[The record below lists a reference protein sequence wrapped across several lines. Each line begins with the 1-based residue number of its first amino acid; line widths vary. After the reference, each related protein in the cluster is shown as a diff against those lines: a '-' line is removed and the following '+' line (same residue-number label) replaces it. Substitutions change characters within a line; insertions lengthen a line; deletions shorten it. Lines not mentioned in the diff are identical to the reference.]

1 MHHLAI
7 VAAGAALLVGAGTGA
22 VTTVGQPSQQ
32 SDSDA
37 ANPMVAGQAMSPE
50 SSILENAARTTEH
63 TAFVAEMREAGY
75 DNVLKHGGYFTVF
88 APTDAAFQALP
99 KDVRDRLAANKSDA
113 AKSAGYL
120 VLRGKYDSQTL
131 LKLINENGGAVKLK
145 TVEGG
150 TITAMQNGPT
160 NIALIDE
167 KGNVA
172 DIAIYD
178 VYQANGVMQVVD
190 KVMLPG

>member
-1 MHHLAI
+1 MI
-7 VAAGAALLVGAGTGA
+7 AASAALVLGAGTGA
-22 VTTVGQPSQQ
+22 VTTVGNSQPQSQ
-32 SDSDA
+32 SDLL
-37 ANPMVAGQAMSPE
+37 NPMVAGQAMSPD
-50 SSILENAARTTEH
+50 STILDNAARSPEH
-63 TAFVAEMREAGY
+63 KEFVAEMRASGFAPLL
-75 DNVLKHGGYFTVF
+75 NTGGGYYTVF
-88 APTDAAFQALP
+88 APTDAAFAALP
-99 KDVRDRLAANKSDA
+99 ADTRAKLAANKDSA
-113 AKSAGYL
+113 AKAASYL

-150 TITAMQNGPT
+150 TITAMMNGPT

-178 VYQANGVMQVVD
+178 IYQTNGVIQVVD
-190 KVMLPG
+190 KVMLPA